1 MSRRVSCEHQG
12 RRDDLRVPRCVQ
24 DPGAAAPFVP
34 VPYPNL
40 APPMMAAGT
49 CAQKVK
55 ILNMK
60 AMKASTEISR
70 SNGDEAGTLKGM
82 ISMTNMDKAK
92 PVMGSPVVIIEGSGA
107 MTWLKPT
114 RHNGSNANS
123 PPGAQIAPSQPVV
136 IIGI

>member
-1 MSRRVSCEHQG
+1 MFPASTKGGGMCFGFPDVCKT
-12 RRDDLRVPRCVQ
+12 PA
-24 DPGAAAPFVP
+24 PPAPFVP
-34 VPYPNL
+34 IPYPNF
-40 APPMMAAGT
+40 APPMMASGGT
-49 CAQKVK
+49 CAKKVE
-55 ILNMK
+55 IMNMK
-60 AMKASTEISR
+60 AMKSSSEVSR

-114 RHNGSNANS
+114 RHNGTNANS
-123 PPGAQIAPSQPVV
+123 PPGAQVAPSQPIV

>member
-1 MSRRVSCEHQG
+1 MFPASTKGGGMCFGFPDVCKT
-12 RRDDLRVPRCVQ
+12 PA
-24 DPGAAAPFVP
+24 PPAPFVP
-34 VPYPNL
+34 IPYPNF
-40 APPMMAAGT
+40 APPMMASGGS
-49 CAQKVK
+49 CAKKVK
-55 ILNMK
+55 IMNMK
-60 AMKASTEISR
+60 AMKSSSEVSR

-114 RHNGSNANS
+114 RHNGTNANS
-123 PPGAQIAPSQPVV
+123 PPGAQVAPSQPIV